1 MIKRV
6 IKTLCFYYPF
16 FPLLKESIV
25 PAIDHGSFPN
35 MFVFVEISNQVVE
48 NNGVTIYLFM
58 LYELLEICKGHI
70 IDFVLMAV
78 AHIHFVQKEQVIL
91 LL

>member
-1 MIKRV
+1 M
-6 IKTLCFYYPF
+6 
-16 FPLLKESIV
+16 
-25 PAIDHGSFPN
+25 PAIDHGSFPDL
-35 MFVFVEISNQVVE
+35 FVFVEISNQVIE
-48 NNGVTIYLFM
+48 NNGVTIYLFV